1 MIISADFQQ
10 NRIDLRFDRLKQ
22 NGSKALI
29 TFVTAGD
36 PDLETTK
43 QLVLKMEEAGADII
57 ELGVPYSDPLADG
70 PVIQQ
75 ASLRALK
82 SGVNLKRIFQ
92 AVKELREI
100 TQIPII
106 IMTYYN
112 PLLKYGLQQVAD
124 QARACGVDGFIVPD
138 LPMEESREFSGMLM
152 DYNIYLIPLVAPT
165 SGPERIRRIT
175 AEARGFVY
183 CVSLTGVTG
192 VREGVPDNLRE
203 FMCTVQEAAK
213 IPLAVGFGIS
223 SPEQV
228 SAVSRHCDAVIVGSA
243 LVKNIGEV
251 GKSPKLEKIVYDMTK
266 NLKSPLQNTKDKI

>member
-1 MIISADFQQ
+1 MNVSADSQK
-10 NRIDLRFDRLKQ
+10 NRIDLRFDQLKQ
-22 NGSKALI
+22 NGGKALI

-82 SGVNLKRIFQ
+82 SGVSLSKIFQ
-92 AVKELREI
+92 AVKELRET
-100 TQIPII
+100 TQIPILL
-106 IMTYYN
+106 MTYYN
-112 PLLKYGLQQVAD
+112 PLLKAGLQQVAD
-124 QARACGVDGFIVPD
+124 QARASGVDGFIVPD

-152 DYNIYLIPLVAPT
+152 DNNIFLIPLVAPT
-165 SGPERIRRIT
+165 SGPDRIRRIT
-175 AEARGFVY
+175 VEARGFVY

-192 VREGVPDNLRE
+192 VREGVPENLRE
-203 FMCTVQEAAK
+203 FMCTVQQATK

-228 SAVSRHCDAVIVGSA
+228 SAVSKHCDAVIVGSA

-251 GKSPKLEKIVYDMTK
+251 GKSPKLMEIVYQMTK
-266 NLKSPLQNTKDKI
+266 NLKNPLINTKDKK